1 MKRSRLLLLSAALA
15 GFTLTQA
22 ADEKAAKPKLKPYPL
37 DFCLISDEKF
47 EGSGMTPFE
56 TTVDDQTIKLCCK
69 SCLKDFNKDTKK
81 YLKKLDEEV
90 KKQAKAK
97 K

>member
-1 MKRSRLLLLSAALA
+1 MKLSRILTGLLAIAGGLLLH
-15 GFTLTQA
+15 G
-22 ADEKAAKPKLKPYPL
+22 ADDKAAKAKPYPL

-47 EGSGMTPFE
+47 EGSGMTPYE
-56 TTVDDQTIKLCCK
+56 MALDGQTIKFCCK

-81 YLKKLDEEV
+81 YLKKLSDET
-90 KKQAKAK
+90 KKAAK

>member
-1 MKRSRLLLLSAALA
+1 MKSIRIPVLVVALA
-15 GFTLTQA
+15 SGFLLHA
-22 ADEKAAKPKLKPYPL
+22 ADDKAAKAKPYPL

-47 EGSGMTPFE
+47 EGSGMTPYE
-56 TTVDDQTIKLCCK
+56 MAVDGQTIKFCCK

-81 YLKKLDEEV
+81 YLKKLEEET
-90 KKQAKAK
+90 KKAAK

>member
-1 MKRSRLLLLSAALA
+1 MKSSQILSCLLALA
-15 GFTLTQA
+15 GGLLVQA
-22 ADEKAAKPKLKPYPL
+22 ADDKAPKAKPYPL

-47 EGSGMTPFE
+47 EGSGMTPYE
-56 TTVDDQTIKLCCK
+56 MTLDGQTIKFCCK

-81 YLKKLDEEV
+81 YLKKLADET
-90 KKQAKAK
+90 KKAAK